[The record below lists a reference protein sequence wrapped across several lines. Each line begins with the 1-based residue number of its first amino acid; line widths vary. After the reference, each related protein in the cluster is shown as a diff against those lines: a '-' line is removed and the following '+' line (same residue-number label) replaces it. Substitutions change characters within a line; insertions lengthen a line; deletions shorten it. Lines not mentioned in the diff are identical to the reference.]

1 MLTAM
6 LSGTA
11 TVLPS
16 GRILKLVWGAGTDAN
31 ALPAGATSIAYCE
44 PIPVSDVEQL
54 GVLLFP
60 NSGISVGVVARIQWS
75 PDGVNFVEE
84 KLEQPGAVSGG
95 VQQFQSVIKEWGPNT
110 APWPIW
116 RPVTCPYFRLG
127 VYAVSAT
134 ASTDS
139 VAAFVM
145 LQRPGQLQGP
155 AA

>member
-16 GRILKLVWGAGTDAN
+16 GRILRLVWGAGTSAN
-31 ALPAGATSIAYCE
+31 ALPVGAGAIVYCE

-60 NSGISVGVVARIQWS
+60 NAGISVGVAARIQWS

-95 VQQFQSVIKEWGPNT
+95 VPEESPQMTPKISMQI
-110 APWPIW
+110 AWP
-116 RPVTCPYFRLG
+116 RTS
-127 VYAVSAT
+127 SANF
-134 ASTDS
+134 STS
-139 VAAFVM
+139 RTSFSSRIFGMA
-145 LQRPGQLQGP
+145 L
-155 AA
+155 